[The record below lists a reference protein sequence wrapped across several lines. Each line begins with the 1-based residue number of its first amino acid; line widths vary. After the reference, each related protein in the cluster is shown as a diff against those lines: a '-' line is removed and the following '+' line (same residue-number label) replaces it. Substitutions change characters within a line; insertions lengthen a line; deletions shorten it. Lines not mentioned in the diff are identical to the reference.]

1 MEQLAAILSSG
12 VRAEVFRLL
21 FGVGSAELPMREIER
36 RSALSIGAVQRELR
50 KLLRLELVES
60 RRAGNR
66 GLDTSGDSPVSWEPL
81 DLGEAGESRVH
92 LRGVL
97 PGA

>member
-1 MEQLAAILSSG
+1 MVPPKSQAA
-12 VRAEVFRLL
+12 
-21 FGVGSAELPMREIER
+21 PTHR
-36 RSALSIGAVQRELR
+36 RSFLCPHLPTAMRTRPAFAQFGRIRKILR
-50 KLLRLELVES
+50 GEAEPGTRVSAGLTHRPTLLYTVVV
-60 RRAGNR
+60 
-66 GLDTSGDSPVSWEPL
+66 TEPL